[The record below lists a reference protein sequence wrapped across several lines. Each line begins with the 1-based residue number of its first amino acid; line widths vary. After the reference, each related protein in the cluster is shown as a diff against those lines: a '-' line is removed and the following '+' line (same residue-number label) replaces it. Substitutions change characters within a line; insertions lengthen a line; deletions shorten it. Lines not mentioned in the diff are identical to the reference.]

1 MKFLKRLFSCGSP
14 IGNEKYLNNAL
25 EYSNLEGEAMYMN
38 LFGVL
43 TGSGLT
49 AIGIALSI
57 RAFHYYKNIE
67 EPGKNLARNFLIS
80 ASLFTAGSL
89 GVVIDSLTEIQL
101 WFVMAIFYTLSYI
114 ILVSSVLYYLNALS
128 PQEVKPKKYPEK
140 TSLSPITGAYVF
152 KKPAS
157 PHALTF
163 LSRHSNGLLVV
174 SRTQK
179 ELWIKKYQLEP
190 DKFIWL
196 SRLEKEGAGD
206 PTKLHVIQD
215 AILRFLR
222 EKGGKAVV
230 YFEGVEYLILYNDF
244 SSVAKFLFSLKDYV
258 ISNESMLILY
268 LPPNVLDKTQETTL
282 LKEFQ
287 EKREEELIKEIS
299 QKLFAAL
306 LEGEDH
312 ASGEGKEE

>member
-1 MKFLKRLFSCGSP
+1 
-14 IGNEKYLNNAL
+14 
-25 EYSNLEGEAMYMN
+25 MYMN
-38 LFGVL
+38 IFGVL
-43 TGSGLT
+43 AGTIL
-49 AIGIALSI
+49 AVMGIALSI
-57 RAFHYYKNIE
+57 RAFHYYKNIQ
-67 EPGKNLARNFLIS
+67 EPGKSLAKNFLIS
-80 ASLFTAGSL
+80 ASLFVAGSL
-89 GVVIDSLTEIQL
+89 GVVIDSLSEARL
-101 WFVMAIFYTLSYI
+101 WMIMATFYTLSYI

-128 PQEVKPKKYPEK
+128 PQEVKLRKYPEK
-140 TSLSPITGAYVF
+140 ISLSPITGAYVF

-157 PHALTF
+157 PHGLIF
-163 LSRHSNGLLVV
+163 LSRNSNGLLVV
-174 SRTQK
+174 SRSQK
-179 ELWIKKYQLEP
+179 ELWVKKYQLEP

-196 SRLEKEGAGD
+196 SRIEKEDTGD

-230 YFEGVEYLILYNDF
+230 YLEGVEYLILYNDF

-268 LPPNVLDKTQETTL
+268 LPPNVLDRTQETTL

-306 LEGEDH
+306 LEGEGH

>member
-1 MKFLKRLFSCGSP
+1 
-14 IGNEKYLNNAL
+14 
-25 EYSNLEGEAMYMN
+25 MYMN
-38 LFGVL
+38 IFGVL
-43 TGSGLT
+43 AGTLL
-49 AIGIALSI
+49 AVMGILLSI
-57 RAFHYYKNIE
+57 RAFHHYKNIQ

-80 ASLFTAGSL
+80 ASLFIAGSL
-89 GVVIDSLTEIQL
+89 GVVIDSLSETKL
-101 WFVMAIFYTLSYI
+101 WWISAIFYTISYVV
-114 ILVSSVLYYLNALS
+114 LVSSVLYYLDALS
-128 PQEVKPKKYPEK
+128 PQEVKPRKYPEK
-140 TSLSPITGAYVF
+140 ISLSPITGAYVF
-152 KKPAS
+152 KKSAS
-157 PHALTF
+157 PHGLTF
-163 LSRHSNGLLVV
+163 LSRHSSGLLVV
-174 SRTQK
+174 SRSQK

-230 YFEGVEYLILYNDF
+230 YFEGIEYLILYNDF

-306 LEGEDH
+306 LEGGNH
-312 ASGEGKEE
+312 ASGKDKEE